1 MNSLP
6 DTHEMRIYFFF
17 SELTQKKKKNLFK
30 FKDSL
35 ASLPTPTQG
44 SSKLT
49 ITGCKQNEVWLNNS
63 VFFFKDY

>member
-6 DTHEMRIYFFF
+6 DTHEMFIYFFF
-17 SELTQKKKKNLFK
+17 SELTPEKKNLFK

-35 ASLPTPTQG
+35 ASLPTPAQG
-44 SSKLT
+44 SSELT

>member
-49 ITGCKQNEVWLNNS
+49 ITGCKQNEV
-63 VFFFKDY
+63 